1 MGTKELI
8 NAKESQI
15 LEYKAYLNET
25 DYKVIKH
32 AEGYEIS
39 EETLANRA
47 DARIKI
53 NILEVEIEDLKTEL
67 EKQLEDEIN
76 EEII

>member
-1 MGTKELI
+1 MCTKELI
-8 NAKESQI
+8 NNKESQI
-15 LEYKAYLNET
+15 LEYKAYLNKT
-25 DYKVIKH
+25 DYNVIKH

-39 EETLANRA
+39 EDILANRA

-53 NILEVEIEDLKTEL
+53 NILEVEIEELRNQLK
-67 EKQLEDEIN
+67 DEIN

>member
-39 EETLANRA
+39 EDILANRA

-53 NILEVEIEDLKTEL
+53 NILEVEIEELKSEL
-67 EKQLEDEIN
+67 ETQLEDEEN

>member
-15 LEYKAYLNET
+15 LEHKAYLNET

-39 EETLANRA
+39 ENILAERA

-53 NILEVEIEDLKTEL
+53 NILEVEIEELKTEL
-67 EKQLEDEIN
+67 QNQLEDEIN

>member
-8 NAKESQI
+8 NNKESQI
-15 LEYKAYLNET
+15 LEYKAYLNKT
-25 DYKVIKH
+25 DYNVIKH

-39 EETLANRA
+39 EDILANRA

-53 NILEVEIEDLKTEL
+53 NILEVEIEELRNQLK
-67 EKQLEDEIN
+67 DEIN

>member
-1 MGTKELI
+1 MCTKELI
-8 NAKESQI
+8 NNKESQI

-25 DYKVIKH
+25 DYNVIKH

-39 EETLANRA
+39 EDILANRA

-53 NILEVEIEDLKTEL
+53 NILEVEIEELRNQLK
-67 EKQLEDEIN
+67 DEIN

>member
-1 MGTKELI
+1 MNTQDLI
-8 NAKESQI
+8 NNKESQI
-15 LEYKAYLNET
+15 LEYKAYLSET
-25 DYKVIKH
+25 DYKVIKQ

-39 EETLANRA
+39 EDILANRA

-53 NILEVEIEDLKTEL
+53 NILEVEIEELRNQLK
-67 EKQLEDEIN
+67 DEIN

>member
-39 EETLANRA
+39 EDILAKRA

-53 NILEVEIEDLKTEL
+53 NILEVEIEELRNQLK
-67 EKQLEDEIN
+67 DEIN

>member
-1 MGTKELI
+1 MGAKELI

-32 AEGYEIS
+32 AEGYDIS
-39 EETLANRA
+39 EDILANRT

-53 NILEVEIEDLKTEL
+53 NILEVEIEELRNQLK
-67 EKQLEDEIN
+67 DEIN

>member
-1 MGTKELI
+1 MSTKELI

-32 AEGYEIS
+32 AEGYDIS
-39 EETLANRA
+39 EDILANRA

-53 NILEVEIEDLKTEL
+53 NILEVEIEELRNQLK
-67 EKQLEDEIN
+67 DEIN

>member
-15 LEYKAYLNET
+15 VEYKAYLNET

-32 AEGYEIS
+32 AEGYEVS

-47 DARIKI
+47 EARIKI
-53 NILEVEIEDLKTEL
+53 NILEVEIEELKNQLKNEL
-67 EKQLEDEIN
+67 EEN

>member
-1 MGTKELI
+1 MGAKELI

-32 AEGYEIS
+32 AEGYDIS
-39 EETLANRA
+39 EDILANRA

-53 NILEVEIEDLKTEL
+53 NILEVEIEELRNQLK
-67 EKQLEDEIN
+67 DEIN

>member
-1 MGTKELI
+1 MNTQDLI
-8 NAKESQI
+8 NNKESQI
-15 LEYKAYLNET
+15 LEYKAYLSET

-32 AEGYEIS
+32 AEGYDIS
-39 EETLANRA
+39 EDILANRA

-53 NILEVEIEDLKTEL
+53 SILEVEIEELRNQLK
-67 EKQLEDEIN
+67 DEEN

>member
-32 AEGYEIS
+32 AEGYDIS
-39 EETLANRA
+39 EDILANRA

-53 NILEVEIEDLKTEL
+53 NILEVEIEELRNQLK
-67 EKQLEDEIN
+67 DEIN